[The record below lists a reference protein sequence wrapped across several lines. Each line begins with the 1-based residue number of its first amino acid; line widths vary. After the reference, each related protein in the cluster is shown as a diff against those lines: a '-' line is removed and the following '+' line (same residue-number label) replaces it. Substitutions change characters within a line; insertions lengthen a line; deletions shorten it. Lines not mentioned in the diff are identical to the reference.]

1 MVPIQSCS
9 KAVEMEKRN
18 RDVRGRRGK
27 LEADLTEARRRSD
40 RLIDQVADGIP
51 ESPSIIAAW

>member
-1 MVPIQSCS
+1 
-9 KAVEMEKRN
+9 MEKRN

-27 LEADLTEARRRSD
+27 LKADLAEARRRSD